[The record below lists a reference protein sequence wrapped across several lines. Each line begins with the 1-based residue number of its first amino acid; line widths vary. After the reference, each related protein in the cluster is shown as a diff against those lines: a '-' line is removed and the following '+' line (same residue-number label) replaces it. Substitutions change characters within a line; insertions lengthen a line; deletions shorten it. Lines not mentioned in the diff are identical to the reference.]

1 MGFNSQGTGLMKELE
16 TGDQDTSITEMRDH
30 GTGDIQGETTAGPET
45 TPEKGQQAEE
55 EKETAVCL
63 SSKEE
68 EEEI

>member
-1 MGFNSQGTGLMKELE
+1 MKELGTE
-16 TGDQDTSITEMRDH
+16 DQDKLITEMRDH

-45 TPEKGQQAEE
+45 APVKGQPAEE

-68 EEEI
+68 QEARL